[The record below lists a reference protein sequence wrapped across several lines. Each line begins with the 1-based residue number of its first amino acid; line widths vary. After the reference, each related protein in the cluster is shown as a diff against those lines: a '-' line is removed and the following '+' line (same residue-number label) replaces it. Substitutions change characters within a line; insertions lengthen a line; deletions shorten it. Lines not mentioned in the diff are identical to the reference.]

1 MYWLFQVLISHIH
14 MFNESTT
21 RRRHNP
27 SSSSNNSTI
36 KQVTTATQKFATQS
50 QNNIMMGCNASD
62 EPTMSW
68 VIVCAI
74 LYVLSGVTQVSYFE
88 LYVHSK
94 MVVWYKSAHL
104 MRLSH
109 STSFT
114 LFIFSQA
121 NLNGIRQTSRI
132 SKSKVSIIHVIL
144 LYWTCV
150 GCFTNEMF
158 M

>member
-1 MYWLFQVLISHIH
+1 

-50 QNNIMMGCNASD
+50 QNIMMGSNDSD
-62 EPTMSW
+62 EPSMSW
-68 VIVCAI
+68 IIVCAI

-104 MRLSH
+104 MRRSH
-109 STSFT
+109 S
-114 LFIFSQA
+114 
-121 NLNGIRQTSRI
+121 
-132 SKSKVSIIHVIL
+132 L
-144 LYWTCV
+144 L
-150 GCFTNEMF
+150 
-158 M
+158 